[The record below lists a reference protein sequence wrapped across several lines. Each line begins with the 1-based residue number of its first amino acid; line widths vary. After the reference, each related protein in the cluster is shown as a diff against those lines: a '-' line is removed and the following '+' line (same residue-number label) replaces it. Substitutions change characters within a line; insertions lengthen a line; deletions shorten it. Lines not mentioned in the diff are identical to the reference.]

1 MRGGKQAETWKEAPP
16 SDWKRTSFRRKS
28 LANWITDTEHGA
40 GNLLARV
47 VVNRVWHHHFGSGLV
62 STPNDFGLQGSPP
75 THPELLEHL
84 ASRFVEN
91 GWDLKALHKE
101 ILLTSTWL
109 QNTVPS
115 EENSRIDPNNQ
126 YLWRYSPRRLE
137 AEIVR
142 DSMLS
147 ALDLLDKKMYGPGY
161 LSEGH
166 RRRSIYFMI
175 KRSRLIPM
183 MQIFDQPEPLVSQG
197 SRPSTTIAPQA
208 LMFMNNNQVVS
219 YAATLASKVA
229 DQDLKQ
235 SVKNLYL
242 RTLSREPSEVEL
254 TGSIAF
260 LKEQSES
267 YKAKNQNQA
276 DQLALAD
283 LSQIMLSLN
292 EFIYMP

>member
-1 MRGGKQAETWKEAPP
+1 
-16 SDWKRTSFRRKS
+16 
-28 LANWITDTEHGA
+28 
-40 GNLLARV
+40 
-47 VVNRVWHHHFGSGLV
+47 
-62 STPNDFGLQGSPP
+62 
-75 THPELLEHL
+75 
-84 ASRFVEN
+84 
-91 GWDLKALHKE
+91 
-101 ILLTSTWL
+101 
-109 QNTVPS
+109 
-115 EENSRIDPNNQ
+115 
-126 YLWRYSPRRLE
+126 
-137 AEIVR
+137 
-142 DSMLS
+142 MLS
-147 ALDLLDKKMYGPGY
+147 ASDLLDKTMYGPGS

-208 LMFMNNNQVVS
+208 LMFMNNQQVVS

-242 RTLSREPSEVEL
+242 RTLSREPSEEEL
-254 TGSIAF
+254 TGSVDF

-267 YKAKNQNQA
+267 YKAKNQNQP

-283 LSQIMLSLN
+283 LSQIMFSLN